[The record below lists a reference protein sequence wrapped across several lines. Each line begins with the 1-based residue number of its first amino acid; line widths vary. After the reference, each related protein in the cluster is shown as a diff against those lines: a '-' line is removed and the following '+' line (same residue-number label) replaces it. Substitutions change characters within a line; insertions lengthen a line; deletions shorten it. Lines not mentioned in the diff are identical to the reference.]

1 MSRPRM
7 SSSVSVPRL
16 PEALD
21 SYGKPRQTTAT
32 PMQNWL
38 NSNLLPYAINSFQ
51 PNPVS
56 EELFRLKDAGAKV
69 TFPARNPIKSVDTK
83 DGKKK
88 LTAEEQRKYQETEG
102 GLKYDTMLEA
112 MNSKAYGKSDAEF
125 QAKVWADVASY
136 ANAKGKLAVGGKAEV
151 PTWSE
156 KGSGSIASR
165 AINHAFYQRMN
176 DVLPDSGITT
186 GRKMQELLKYAGG
199 DEQMAR
205 DLFAQLL
212 DNNQDRGT
220 LKKIDYLH
228 KSSEQGGGGGY
239 SYEQIAKFYN
249 AKNEKSEEFGLNK
262 NGEPKS
268 RTKAKLIEWATQ
280 NGFTQAQAN
289 WLYRVFNG
297 DVDIP

>member
-1 MSRPRM
+1 
-7 SSSVSVPRL
+7 
-16 PEALD
+16 
-21 SYGKPRQTTAT
+21 
-32 PMQNWL
+32 
-38 NSNLLPYAINSFQ
+38 
-51 PNPVS
+51 
-56 EELFRLKDAGAKV
+56 
-69 TFPARNPIKSVDTK
+69 
-83 DGKKK
+83 
-88 LTAEEQRKYQETEG
+88 
-102 GLKYDTMLEA
+102 
-112 MNSKAYGKSDAEF
+112 
-125 QAKVWADVASY
+125 
-136 ANAKGKLAVGGKAEV
+136 
-151 PTWSE
+151 
-156 KGSGSIASR
+156 
-165 AINHAFYQRMN
+165 
-176 DVLPDSGITT
+176 
-186 GRKMQELLKYAGG
+186 
-199 DEQMAR
+199 MAR

-268 RTKAKLIEWATQ
+268 RTKAMLIEWATA